1 MVTSAPRRLEMATV
15 HIDLPQDKIVKFC
28 ARWKVTELALFG
40 SVLRDDFRPDSDVD
54 VLVRFGPDASWG
66 LFEFMQMEEE
76 LAKTL
81 GRPVDLVARAAVE
94 ESRNWIRR
102 KQILDESH
110 IVFAA

>member
-1 MVTSAPRRLEMATV
+1 MVTSAPIGPEMATI
-15 HIDLPQDKIVKFC
+15 HIDLPQEKILEFC

-54 VLVRFGPDASWG
+54 VLVRFDPDAGWG

-94 ESRNWIRR
+94 ASRNWIRR

-110 IVFAA
+110 VVFAA

>member
-1 MVTSAPRRLEMATV
+1 MVTSAPRGSEMATI
-15 HIDLPQDKIVKFC
+15 HIDLPRDKILAFC
-28 ARWKVTELALFG
+28 AGWKVTELALFG
-40 SVLRDDFRPDSDVD
+40 SVLRDDFRSDSDVD
-54 VLVRFGPDASWG
+54 VLVRFEPGAGWG

-102 KQILDESH
+102 KQILDESTV
-110 IVFAA
+110 VFAA